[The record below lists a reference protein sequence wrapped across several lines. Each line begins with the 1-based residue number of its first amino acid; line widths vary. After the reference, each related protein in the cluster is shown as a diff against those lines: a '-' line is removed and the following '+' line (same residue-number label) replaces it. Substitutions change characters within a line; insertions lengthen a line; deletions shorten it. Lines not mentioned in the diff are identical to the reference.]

1 MAEENV
7 VYIGAK
13 PTMNYVLA
21 LITQFHNNIKSV
33 TVKARGRSITKAVDV
48 VEIARSKFIKDIKPT
63 EIKIKTEEMKTESG
77 TRNVSAIEIKL
88 EKSA

>member
-1 MAEENV
+1 MTDNNI

-21 LITQFHNNIKSV
+21 LITQFHNNSKEVII
-33 TVKARGRSITKAVDV
+33 KARGQSITKAVDA
-48 VEIARSKFIKDIKPT
+48 VEIARNKFINNIVVKNI
-63 EIKIKTEEMKTESG
+63 EIKTEELKTESG
-77 TRNVSAIEIKL
+77 SRNISAIAITI